1 MVNFIIVVIIVIM
14 CLIVLKILISY
25 NNIESETS
33 EIFTD
38 LKKKLS
44 EVSDSLSKL
53 EEKIE
58 SVNRGEID
66 EDK

>member
-1 MVNFIIVVIIVIM
+1 MVNFIIVVMIVIA
-14 CLIVLKILISY
+14 CLIVLKILINY